1 MGGNSD
7 LHNNID
13 AQLAINAVALGATGA
28 ITGAIIDR
36 QGYGGVEFVI
46 GYGSVVTTGTVVT
59 ALVKEGDVTGTLTSV
74 ADADLIGTEAL
85 AGVAAGARA
94 SGTGKN
100 VTKRLGY
107 KGNKRYVQF
116 SVVSAA
122 VSVAV
127 KVAAVALLHSP
138 ELAPQTNP

>member
-1 MGGNSD
+1 MND
-7 LHNNID
+7 LHSNMRTKT
-13 AQLAINAVALGATGA
+13 AIKAGANASAAGQAGK
-28 ITGAIIDR
+28 IIDR

-46 GYGSVVTTGTVVT
+46 AYGEIT
-59 ALVKEGDVTGTLTSV
+59 ATDCTIAVRVKEGTVTTTLTSV
-74 ADADLIGTEAL
+74 ADADLIGTEVL
-85 AGVAAGARA
+85 AGIAAGARA

-107 KGNKRYVQF
+107 KGNKRYAQF

-127 KVAAVALLHSP
+127 KVAAVAILHSP
-138 ELAPQTNP
+138 HLAPQTNP